1 MQGSMKKVC
10 PHETSC
16 WTFKDH
22 TYKIID
28 LPKIFGRSLERLPY
42 VIRIISE
49 NALRHT
55 SVNNISAMVEAI
67 TSWQTTESKR
77 EEISIIPQRI
87 LMHDT
92 TCGPAIVDIAAMRD
106 EVKLAGGNPA
116 ALNPI
121 IPIDISTDH
130 SLSVEYYGQSDAA
143 SKNIKAEFIHNSERY
158 RLMKWAGNTMNG
170 LSIYP
175 PGTGIMH
182 TINLEQLATIATTA
196 FIDDAVWAVPDIL
209 IGTDSHT
216 PMVNGIGVL
225 GWGVGGIEAEAAM
238 FGLPVTMQM
247 PRVIGVS
254 LKGELIAGTLA
265 TDVALTITQI
275 LRQYHLDNAFVEFC
289 GSGISNLSAATRA
302 TVANM
307 APEFGGTSGYFP
319 IDAISL
325 QYLRD
330 TGRTEAHISFVE
342 AYAKRTGLWFDP
354 TKTPNF
360 TEVIEIDLSR
370 IRPSLSG
377 PKRPQ
382 DRIDIS
388 RTKFAMSEASNKQ
401 TASIGSKPIWPVAIA
416 AITSCTN
423 TSDLR
428 ALITAGLVAKN
439 AVSFGLRVPSWV
451 KTSLA
456 PGSPSAASAL
466 ERAGLLKPLSK
477 LGFDIVGYGCT
488 TCIGQSGPLAPEME
502 SLLEKGETVP
512 VAVLSGNRNF
522 PGRVHPKIDNAFL
535 GSPAL
540 VVAFALAGDVDRD
553 ISNEPIGN
561 NGSGKP
567 VYLSDIWPDDY
578 SIATLTQA
586 ANRPDD
592 YAAVFAKACEIN
604 QWENLAAPRT
614 STYDWDIRSTF
625 LQPPPFCQRT
635 KSRQLIDVA
644 ATPLLVLGDDIT
656 TDHISPAGQ
665 IPPNSEAGRYLIECG
680 DKPDALGVYA
690 ARRGNWQVMRRGLFT
705 NPSLVNLLD
714 RNLAPGKAI
723 EPHTGEVMP
732 LWRLAETTQTR
743 DQTFAIF
750 AGERYGMGSSRDW
763 AAKGQYL
770 IGVSIV
776 FASSFERIHRA
787 NLVGMGIV
795 PLRLGQSDHPT
806 SLDLTSNDRVAIKID
821 LHTLT
826 PDQQTVASIIRDGL
840 VRRKLTVTVEVKT
853 SAEISQL
860 RAGGILPM
868 ILEQSCA
875 S

>member
-1 MQGSMKKVC
+1 MKKVC

-342 AYAKRTGLWFDP
+342 AYAKR
-354 TKTPNF
+354 NF
-360 TEVIEIDLSR
+360 
-370 IRPSLSG
+370 SL
-377 PKRPQ
+377 P
-382 DRIDIS
+382 
-388 RTKFAMSEASNKQ
+388 
-401 TASIGSKPIWPVAIA
+401 
-416 AITSCTN
+416 AITN
-423 TSDLR
+423 AWSD
-428 ALITAGLVAKN
+428 
-439 AVSFGLRVPSWV
+439 
-451 KTSLA
+451 
-456 PGSPSAASAL
+456 
-466 ERAGLLKPLSK
+466 
-477 LGFDIVGYGCT
+477 
-488 TCIGQSGPLAPEME
+488 CIQM
-502 SLLEKGETVP
+502 
-512 VAVLSGNRNF
+512 
-522 PGRVHPKIDNAFL
+522 
-535 GSPAL
+535 
-540 VVAFALAGDVDRD
+540 
-553 ISNEPIGN
+553 
-561 NGSGKP
+561 
-567 VYLSDIWPDDY
+567 
-578 SIATLTQA
+578 
-586 ANRPDD
+586 
-592 YAAVFAKACEIN
+592 
-604 QWENLAAPRT
+604 
-614 STYDWDIRSTF
+614 
-625 LQPPPFCQRT
+625 
-635 KSRQLIDVA
+635 
-644 ATPLLVLGDDIT
+644 
-656 TDHISPAGQ
+656 
-665 IPPNSEAGRYLIECG
+665 
-680 DKPDALGVYA
+680 
-690 ARRGNWQVMRRGLFT
+690 
-705 NPSLVNLLD
+705 
-714 RNLAPGKAI
+714 
-723 EPHTGEVMP
+723 
-732 LWRLAETTQTR
+732 
-743 DQTFAIF
+743 IF
-750 AGERYGMGSSRDW
+750 
-763 AAKGQYL
+763 
-770 IGVSIV
+770 
-776 FASSFERIHRA
+776 FF
-787 NLVGMGIV
+787 
-795 PLRLGQSDHPT
+795 
-806 SLDLTSNDRVAIKID
+806 
-821 LHTLT
+821 
-826 PDQQTVASIIRDGL
+826 
-840 VRRKLTVTVEVKT
+840 
-853 SAEISQL
+853 
-860 RAGGILPM
+860 
-868 ILEQSCA
+868 
-875 S
+875 